1 MSTYN
6 DVIKHLAYVH
16 FIKKANLDEPWLSAA
31 DVYMPEGNNKQTP
44 LTTFINDLINEFDR
58 LVGGHTNDIAEAK
71 NKLKWHG
78 EAIIDLIYG
87 QQRAGKDIKTLSEVA
102 NQHADA
108 LKAIQQYQTVH
119 GLGDLFSSTLSALWM
134 LHLGRKLKKLSRH
147 PVLTTPI
154 PEWYV

>member
-31 DVYMPEGNNKQTP
+31 DVYMPEGNNKRTP
-44 LTTFINDLINEFDR
+44 LTVFIQDLLDELDR
-58 LVGGHTNDIAEAK
+58 LISGHTNDIAEAK
-71 NKLKWHG
+71 NKLKRH
-78 EAIIDLIYG
+78 
-87 QQRAGKDIKTLSEVA
+87 GKDIKTLSEVA

-108 LKAIQQYQTVH
+108 LKATQQYQTVH

>member
-16 FIKKANLDEPWLSAA
+16 FIKKANL
-31 DVYMPEGNNKQTP
+31 
-44 LTTFINDLINEFDR
+44 
-58 LVGGHTNDIAEAK
+58 
-71 NKLKWHG
+71 
-78 EAIIDLIYG
+78 
-87 QQRAGKDIKTLSEVA
+87 KDIKTLSEVA

>member
-1 MSTYN
+1 MSDYN
-6 DVIKHLAYVH
+6 DVIKYLAYVH
-16 FIKKANLDEPWLSAA
+16 FVKKANAEEPWISASN
-31 DVYMPEGNNKQTP
+31 VYMPEGSNKLTP
-44 LTTFINDLINEFDR
+44 LTTFINNLIDELDR
-58 LVGGHTNDIAEAK
+58 LVGDHTNDIAEAK
-71 NKLKWHG
+71 NKLKRHG
-78 EAIIDLIYG
+78 EAIMDLIYG